1 MALAR
6 TGKVRKSSKL
16 TRSASAS
23 DKPKA
28 ATAAGSQKTAKTS
41 KTTKNT
47 KDTKN
52 TKNTENSK
60 NSKIKKNSKPT
71 GSNTRSNPVAHISG
85 QARDPAIRV
94 ILLPRD
100 TNKHGTIF
108 GGVILSYIDLA
119 GAAAVSR
126 VTAQRIVTV
135 AIKEV
140 VFHAP
145 VLVGEAVSFYTQVTR
160 IGKTSVTVHVDVESM
175 RGDNRV
181 AVTEADITFVCVDK
195 DGRPVPVERIK
206 HVKPI

>member
-1 MALAR
+1 MAVAR
-6 TGKVRKSSKL
+6 TGKARKSANPAKP
-16 TRSASAS
+16 TKVGAAAKRAASARS
-23 DKPKA
+23 DKA
-28 ATAAGSQKTAKTS
+28 ARSSKTS
-41 KTTKNT
+41 K
-47 KDTKN
+47 
-52 TKNTENSK
+52 
-60 NSKIKKNSKPT
+60 
-71 GSNTRSNPVAHISG
+71 PVPHISG
-85 QARDPAIRV
+85 QSRDPAIRV

-175 RGDNRV
+175 RGDDRV

-195 DGRPVPVERIK
+195 DGRPIPVERIE
-206 HVKPI
+206 HINPI